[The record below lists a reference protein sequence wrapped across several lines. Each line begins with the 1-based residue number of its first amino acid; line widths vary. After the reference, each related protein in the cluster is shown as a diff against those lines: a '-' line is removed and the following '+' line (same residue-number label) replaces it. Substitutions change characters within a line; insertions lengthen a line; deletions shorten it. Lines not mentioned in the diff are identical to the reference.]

1 MNDIPQKVGRR
12 TLLKSLA
19 ALPIVAATAPA
30 FAATST
36 TQQAGLISS
45 DVCILASEV
54 TEGPYYTDP
63 KLIRVDITEDKAGI
77 PLEMVIQVV
86 DSTCIPLENA
96 RVDIWHCDAQG
107 NYSGYEGQGS
117 DSALNTK
124 DQTFLRG
131 TQFTNEAGIA
141 SFETIYPGW
150 YRGRTTHIHYKVFL
164 DEVTILTSQLYFPD
178 ALSEFIFLNA
188 DAYTGRDSERDTRN
202 GNDGIAQQSGD
213 SSFASV
219 KEQSGKYV
227 ASLVVGVSAD
237 SVSAEGQRRDGA
249 SSEQGGRPPANGTP
263 PNGTP
268 PSGNPPQGGP
278 TGPISTDGTKPSL
291 IPETK

>member
-1 MNDIPQKVGRR
+1 MKATPQNIGRR
-12 TLLKSLA
+12 TLLKSMA
-19 ALPIVAATAPA
+19 ALPVIAATAPA
-30 FAATST
+30 FAATSS

-45 DVCILASEV
+45 DVCVLAKEV

-63 KLIRVDITEDKAGI
+63 NLIRADITEGKAGI

-86 DSTCIPLENA
+86 DSTCTPLENA

-124 DQTFLRG
+124 DQAFLRG

-188 DAYTGRDSERDTRN
+188 EAYTGRDSERDTRN

-213 SSFASV
+213 SSFAAI
-219 KEQSGKYV
+219 KEQSGKYI

-237 SVSAEGQRRDGA
+237 SISTEGQPRGG
-249 SSEQGGRPPANGTP
+249 SQTGQGDRPPGNGTP
-263 PNGTP
+263 PT
-268 PSGNPPQGGP
+268 GGP
-278 TGPISTDGTKPSL
+278 MPTNGTKPSL

>member
-1 MNDIPQKVGRR
+1 MKATPQNVGRR
-12 TLLKSLA
+12 TLLKSMA
-19 ALPIVAATAPA
+19 ALPVIAATAPA
-30 FAATST
+30 FAATSS

-45 DVCILASEV
+45 DVCVLAKEV

-63 KLIRVDITEDKAGI
+63 NLIRADITEGKAGI

-86 DSTCIPLENA
+86 DSTCTPLENA

-178 ALSEFIFLNA
+178 ALSEFIFRNA
-188 DAYTGRDSERDTRN
+188 EAYTGRDSERDTRN

-213 SSFASV
+213 SSFAAI
-219 KEQSGKYV
+219 KEQSGKYI

-237 SVSAEGQRRDGA
+237 SISTEGQPRGGSQA
-249 SSEQGGRPPANGTP
+249 GQGDRPPGNGTP
-263 PNGTP
+263 PT
-268 PSGNPPQGGP
+268 GGP
-278 TGPISTDGTKPSL
+278 MPTNGTKPSL

>member
-1 MNDIPQKVGRR
+1 MKDTPQNIGRR
-12 TLLKSLA
+12 TLLKSMA
-19 ALPIVAATAPA
+19 ALPVIAATAPA
-30 FAATST
+30 FAATSS

-45 DVCILASEV
+45 DVCVLAKEV

-63 KLIRVDITEDKAGI
+63 NLIRADITEGKAGI

-86 DSTCIPLENA
+86 DSTCTPLENA

-164 DEVTILTSQLYFPD
+164 DDVTILTSQLYFPD
-178 ALSEFIFLNA
+178 ALNEFIFLNA
-188 DAYTGRDSERDTRN
+188 EAYTGRDSERDTRN

-213 SSFASV
+213 SSFAAI
-219 KEQSGKYV
+219 KEQSGKYI

-237 SVSAEGQRRDGA
+237 SISTEGQPRGG
-249 SSEQGGRPPANGTP
+249 SQTGQGDRPFGNGTP
-263 PNGTP
+263 PT
-268 PSGNPPQGGP
+268 GGP
-278 TGPISTDGTKPSL
+278 MPTNGTKPSL

>member
-1 MNDIPQKVGRR
+1 MRMMRISSKVGRR
-12 TLLKSLA
+12 TILKSLA

-30 FAATST
+30 LAATSAK
-36 TQQAGLISS
+36 QQAGLISS
-45 DVCILASEV
+45 DVCVLAKEV
-54 TEGPYYTDP
+54 TEGPYYIDP
-63 KLIRVDITEDKAGI
+63 KLIRVDIKDGKAGV
-77 PLEMVIQVV
+77 PLEVVIQVV
-86 DSTCIPLENA
+86 DSACTPLNNA

-107 NYSGYEGQGS
+107 NYSGFEGQGS

-131 TQFTNEAGIA
+131 TQFTGEDGIA

-150 YRGRTTHIHYKVFL
+150 YRGRTTHIHYKIFL

-188 DAYTGRDSERDTRN
+188 EAYTGRNSERDTRN

-237 SVSAEGQRRDGA
+237 SVSTEGQQLGKANGA
-249 SSEQGGRPPANGTP
+249 PPQGGNQ

-268 PSGNPPQGGP
+268 PAGGPQGAPG
-278 TGPISTDGTKPSL
+278 GSENNNGAKPSL
-291 IPETK
+291 IPETL

>member
-1 MNDIPQKVGRR
+1 MKATPQNVGRR
-12 TLLKSLA
+12 TLLKSMA
-19 ALPIVAATAPA
+19 ALPVIAATAPA
-30 FAATST
+30 FAATSS

-45 DVCILASEV
+45 DVCVLAKEV

-63 KLIRVDITEDKAGI
+63 NLIRADITEGKAGI

-86 DSTCIPLENA
+86 DSTCTPLENA

-188 DAYTGRDSERDTRN
+188 EAYTGRDSERDTRN

-213 SSFASV
+213 SSFAAI
-219 KEQSGKYV
+219 KEQSGKYI

-237 SVSAEGQRRDGA
+237 SISTEGQPRGG
-249 SSEQGGRPPANGTP
+249 SQTGQGDRPSGNGTP
-263 PNGTP
+263 PT
-268 PSGNPPQGGP
+268 GGP
-278 TGPISTDGTKPSL
+278 MPTNGTKPSL